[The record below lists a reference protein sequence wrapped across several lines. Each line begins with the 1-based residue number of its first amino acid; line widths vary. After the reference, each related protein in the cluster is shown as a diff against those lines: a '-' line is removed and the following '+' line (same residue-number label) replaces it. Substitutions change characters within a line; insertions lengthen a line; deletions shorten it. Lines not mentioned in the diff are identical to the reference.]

1 MTAPRMK
8 QPGPDHPITIA
19 PHGERVVVI
28 VAGKVVADSR
38 RALELRESSYPP
50 ILYIPREDADLA
62 LLQKS
67 DHATF
72 CPYKGDCAYYS
83 IPAGGDRS
91 IDAVWSYEEPYDA
104 VSAIRGHLAFYP
116 NGVYGIANRPA
127 D

>member
-38 RALELRESSYPP
+38 SALELRESSYPP

-116 NGVYGIANRPA
+116 NRVDAIANRPA